1 MTSVSHVA
9 AGTAAAATTSTPAP
23 VAAPKPK
30 AAPAPSAGP
39 AATLQ
44 LSQAALAKLAGDKD
58 WQPGM
63 KIDNG

>member
-9 AGTAAAATTSTPAP
+9 ASTAAAATVSSQAP
-23 VAAPKPK
+23 AAPKPK
-30 AAPAPSAGP
+30 AVAAPSAGP

-44 LSQAALAKLAGDKD
+44 LSQKALAKLQGDKD

-63 KIDNG
+63 KVDNF